1 MSWRSL
7 FRFFKRW
14 FALAFLV
21 APLIILYFVDTT
33 YGVDSYDKYKD
44 LVELLSWLF
53 AGIMSLVTFSTLFLA
68 FTYEN
73 KLVVSSKN
81 LKSIMKPYSLDTD
94 NLRNSIIEYS
104 YSMSE
109 DKILKAVFRGFIV
122 VSFFSLLTWGTAVGF
137 YTNFHFSLQLN
148 FSIGSLLFF
157 GIYSF
162 YILLFL
168 ALFLLA
174 IAIKLMLLSKDPL
187 GKGYLPNQK
196 QVSDF
201 DYLANGGAD
210 IAEIFYR
217 NPITLHFHRNP
228 ESAIFESDIAF
239 ELPINIAN
247 LRVVIKMQDEKRK
260 NIATFYGK
268 TKEELEEDEIAG
280 FYSEVLKEKITEKVY
295 RLLETQEVISILK
308 IYDKDYDLKAQ
319 YELKRDTE
327 SESHYKFSVKQKIH
341 FNQSTKK
348 DFDGNLLKSCRGNG
362 IEIQME
368 ISE

>member
-1 MSWRSL
+1 MFLRSL
-7 FRFFKRW
+7 FKFFKRW
-14 FALAFLV
+14 IELTLLI
-21 APLIILYFVDTT
+21 APLIILCFVDVN
-33 YGVDSYDKYKD
+33 YSIDSYDKYKD

-109 DKILKAVFRGFIV
+109 DKILKMVFRGFII
-122 VSFFSLLTWGTAVGF
+122 VSFFSLLTWGVAVGF
-137 YTNFHFSLQLN
+137 YTKFHFSFKLDL
-148 FSIGSLLFF
+148 SIGSLLVF

-174 IAIKLMLLSKDPL
+174 IAIKLMLLNKDPL

-196 QVSDF
+196 QVSNF
-201 DYLANGGAD
+201 DYLAKGDAD
-210 IAEIFYR
+210 ITEIFVRNPIALHFYR
-217 NPITLHFHRNP
+217 NPASVR
-228 ESAIFESDIAF
+228 FESDIVF

-247 LRVVIKMQDEKRK
+247 LRVVIKMLDEKRK
-260 NIATFYGK
+260 NIVTFYGE
-268 TKEELEEDEIAG
+268 TKSDLEEDEIAG
-280 FYSEVLKEKITEKVY
+280 FYSEELKDKIPEKVY
-295 RLLETQEVISILK
+295 NILENQSVFSMLK
-308 IYDKDYDLKAQ
+308 IYDSNHQLKAQ
-319 YELKRDTE
+319 YELKKDIE
-327 SESHYKFSVKQKIH
+327 SESHFRFSVKQKIH
-341 FNQSTKK
+341 FSPSVGK
-348 DFDGNLLKSCRGNG
+348 DFDGNLFKSYKNNG

-368 ISE
+368 MSE